1 MGVAPM
7 IWGAV
12 IVAAGRGTRF
22 GRPKQLVEVGGVPM
36 LAWSID
42 TFASMPEISDIVIVT
57 EGEFIERIETLA
69 SPRVRSASL
78 SIVRGGEDRQA
89 SAAAGIAALPDH
101 CAGIFVHDGARP
113 FVRPFEIRAGMR
125 AVRPGVA
132 ALLAAPVI
140 DTIKVVDDGGK
151 VVRTLD
157 RASLWA
163 AQTPQFATAR
173 EYRRA
178 HADAVRYDWPRA
190 TDDAALLERAGLDVV
205 VVAASPENMK
215 VTHPEDL
222 PRALTIARE
231 RAPQPRDE
239 EEVFLIECFV
249 TPGAVDAVMDE
260 LEGRDARI
268 DGIDRD
274 LPNAVAIRAYAN
286 ATALRGFGRRLRGL
300 AGEDAL
306 FTTHLSHVAARTSI
320 ERLH

>member
-1 MGVAPM
+1 M

-22 GRPKQLVEVGGVPM
+22 GRPKQLVELGGEPLLV
-36 LAWSID
+36 WSID
-42 TFASMPEISDIVIVT
+42 TFAAMPEISDIVIVT
-57 EGEFIERIETLA
+57 EPEFIERIEALA
-69 SPRVRSASL
+69 LPRVRSASL
-78 SIVRGGEDRQA
+78 SIVPGGDDRQA
-89 SAAAGIAALPDH
+89 SAAAGIAMLPDH

-113 FVRPFEIRAGMR
+113 LVRGHEVRAGMR

-132 ALLAAPVI
+132 SLLAAPVV
-140 DTIKVVDDGGK
+140 DTIKVVDDRGH
-151 VVRTLD
+151 VTRTLE

-173 EYRRA
+173 DFRRA
-178 HADAVRYDWPRA
+178 HADAVRHAWPRA

-205 VVAASPENMK
+205 VVEASVENIK
-215 VTHPEDL
+215 VTHPADL
-222 PRALTIARE
+222 VRAEGIVRE
-231 RAPQPRDE
+231 RAPIVVDE
-239 EEVFLIECFV
+239 EDIFLVECFV
-249 TPGAVDAVMDE
+249 APGAVDAVMAE

-286 ATALRGFGRRLRGL
+286 AETLRGFGRRLHAL

-306 FTTHLSHVAARTSI
+306 FTTHLSHVAPRSTPI
-320 ERLH
+320 ERSH

>member
-1 MGVAPM
+1 M

-22 GRPKQLVEVGGVPM
+22 GRPKQLVDLGGVPM

-57 EGEFIERIETLA
+57 EHEFVEQIETLA
-69 SPRVRSASL
+69 APRVRSASL
-78 SIVRGGEDRQA
+78 AVVRGGADRQA
-89 SAAAGIAALPDH
+89 SAANGIAALPDH

-113 FVRPFEIRAGMR
+113 FVRGFEIRAGMR

-132 ALLAAPVI
+132 SLLAARVV

-178 HADAVRYDWPRA
+178 HADAVRYAWPRA

-205 VVAASPENMK
+205 VVEASPENIK

-222 PRALTIARE
+222 ARAETIARE
-231 RAPQPRDE
+231 RAPLPRDE

-249 TPGAVDAVMDE
+249 TPAAVDAVMDE
-260 LEGRDARI
+260 LDGRDARI
-268 DGIDRD
+268 DGVDRE

-286 ATALRGFGRRLRGL
+286 ADALRGFGRRLHAL

-306 FTTHLSHVAARTSI
+306 FTTHLSHVAPRTSSI
-320 ERLH
+320 ERSH